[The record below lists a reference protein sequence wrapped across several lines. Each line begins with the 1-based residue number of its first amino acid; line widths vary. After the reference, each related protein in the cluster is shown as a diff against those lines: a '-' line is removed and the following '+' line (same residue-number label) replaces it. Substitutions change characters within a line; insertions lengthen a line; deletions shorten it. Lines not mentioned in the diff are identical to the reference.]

1 MGTRSGMVVAA
12 TILAWALATAPAPA
26 QAHAPARSSDFDKG
40 WRFALVN
47 RTGITD
53 PTGAFANAQ
62 DPSYDDASW
71 RALDLPHDWSIEL
84 DPTDAPGS
92 GTNSGTGFLQG
103 GLGWYRKTFTLPRS
117 LAGKQISVDFDG
129 IYMDSSVYV
138 NGQLAASHPYGY
150 TGFAV
155 DLTKLVHPDGRTP
168 NVIAVK
174 VQNQLPSSRWYSG
187 SGIYRNVHLVVTNA
201 VHVARHGVFVTTPD
215 LEHTITSGYADVHVQ
230 TDVVD
235 DGQDVTVLNEIR
247 DARGHVVAAARGSD
261 LRLGTRTS
269 GPPTTPT
276 STRCARSCWPATASS
291 TASTRASAPAGSP
304 SIPTGASSSTAGT

>member
-1 MGTRSGMVVAA
+1 VGTRSGVVVAA
-12 TILAWALATAPAPA
+12 TILAWALATAPA

-53 PTGAFANAQ
+53 PSGAFANAQ
-62 DPSYDDASW
+62 VPSYDDASW
-71 RALDLPHDWSIEL
+71 RALDVPHDWSIEL

-117 LAGKQISVDFDG
+117 LSGKQISVEFDG

-138 NGQLAASHPYGY
+138 NGQLATSHPYGY

-155 DLTKLVHPDGRTP
+155 DLTKLVHTDGRTP

-187 SGIYRNVHLVVTNA
+187 SGIYRNVHLVVTDA

-215 LEHTITSGYADVHVQ
+215 LEHTISSGYADVHVQ

-235 DGQDVTVLNEIR
+235 GGQDVAVLNEIR
-247 DARGHVVAAARGSD
+247 DARGRVVAAARGSD
-261 LRLGTRTS
+261 LRLRQPHLWSTE
-269 GPPTTPT
+269 TTPT
-276 STRCARSCWPATASS
+276 STRCARSCSPAIASS
-291 TASTRASAPAGSP
+291 TASTRASARAGSP
-304 SIPTGASSSTAGT
+304 SIPTRASSSTAGT